1 MAYHNTFQFSTRDR
15 DNDNHPT
22 VDCAGNAQGAWWF
35 KQCWKI
41 HLNGPYGS
49 PEPPGVCYIID
60 TVRHCNVPSTE
71 MSIRRV

>member
-1 MAYHNTFQFSTRDR
+1 MAYQRTFQFSTRDR
-15 DNDNHPT
+15 DNDNHPS

-35 KQCWKI
+35 KSCWKI

-49 PEPPGVCYIID
+49 PEPPGVCYHINTI
-60 TVRHCNVPSTE
+60 RYCNIPFTE